1 MLIFGPYNCIPYSRD
16 IVVYNYSSLTEHI
29 PRMGLLVPPDVV
41 QNMGE
46 YELDVVYYNYIMNND
61 DLFILFMNIILPIYS
76 GSDVY
81 VCISK
86 FGYNDYT
93 NNMNES
99 LIKMIQ
105 QRYGYNAAV
114 INDISDL
121 DYITPEDF
129 SFSIQG
135 LHNLDEDKKRLVI
148 ILESRRIQAGGRIYE
163 PE

>member
-1 MLIFGPYNCIPYSRD
+1 MLIFGPYNCIPYSKD
-16 IVVYNYSSLTEHI
+16 IVVYNYSSLTEYI
-29 PRMGLLVPPDVV
+29 PRMGLLVPPEVV

-46 YELDVVYYNYIMNND
+46 YELDVAYYNYIMNND

-99 LIKMIQ
+99 LIKIIQ

-114 INDISDL
+114 INDVSDL
-121 DYITPEDF
+121 DYINPEDF

-135 LHNLDEDKKRLVI
+135 LHNLDEDKKRLVM